1 MTAERMHT
9 KESKEIDLI
18 DFIIDLL
25 GHWRGL
31 VIAILIGGVLLG
43 GQSVYSSV
51 KANKTA
57 KIAALAAE
65 EENTKVLS
73 DQEFFEQEKERTER
87 RIAEKESSLSAKD
100 KMGVTQ
106 LLVYQEQ
113 LEIQKIYMDRS
124 VLMKVDAYNL
134 PSGTVVL
141 RIVSDQ
147 TMSSALENT
156 YKGILSSAEMYD
168 YLKQKLGYGNEIT
181 ELVTLDSSSSDNQ
194 NNNSNL
200 NIEVTTEVND
210 NTAKEIILVYKF
222 MALTEE
228 DCKALEETFIDY
240 AKSKT
245 LEYQSSLGTH
255 ELIVVDSV
263 VSTTYNPS
271 VANMQSSTIQQ
282 IATLENN
289 ITNGYDALSDSGK
302 EYYDLLVKQKEME
315 SEIAENIE
323 RAEVASVVIPPI
335 TVDKKKLLIGLAGGF
350 FVYAFII
357 CLSYIFSRKV
367 KDSDDFATTFGVN
380 QLGKIYRET
389 ASVKRATALDRAIYS
404 LKRRGR
410 KKVSVDEASLIVA
423 VNTSLTAS
431 KGGYKKL
438 GLITADKEDA
448 LTGKISEALKTEGV
462 EGVVLSELLY
472 NDREMSALK
481 YVDAAVI
488 IAKTGVSRY
497 DELWDVIEVLDN
509 QKVKILGGIMA

>member
-1 MTAERMHT
+1 MTTERMHT

-18 DFIIDLL
+18 DLIIDLL

-51 KANKTA
+51 KANKAA

-73 DQEFFEQEKERTER
+73 DQEYFAQEKDRIER

-100 KMGVTQ
+100 KTGTIQ
-106 LLVYQEQ
+106 LLAYLEQ
-113 LEIQKIYMDRS
+113 LEIQRIYMDRS

-222 MALTEE
+222 MALTED

-263 VSTTYNPS
+263 VSTTYNS
-271 VANMQSSTIQQ
+271 LVASMQSRVIQQ
-282 IATLENN
+282 MATLDNN
-289 ITNGYDALSDSGK
+289 ITSGYDALSDSGK
-302 EYYDLLVKQKEME
+302 EYYDLLIKQKDME

-323 RAEVASVVIPPI
+323 RVEVAAVAIPPI
-335 TVDKKKLLIGLAGGF
+335 TVNKKKLIIGFAGGF
-350 FVYAFII
+350 FVYAMII
-357 CLSYIFSRKV
+357 CLVYVFSGKV

-380 QLGKIYRET
+380 QLGKIYHESGSMR
-389 ASVKRATALDRAIYS
+389 RATRFDKAIYS

-410 KKVSVDEASLIVA
+410 KKVSLDEASSIVA

-438 GLITADKEDA
+438 GFITADKEDA
-448 LTGKISEALKTEGV
+448 LIGKISEALKTEGV

-472 NDREMSALK
+472 NRQQMSALK
-481 YVDAAVI
+481 DVDAAVI
-488 IAKTGVSRY
+488 VAKVGASRY
-497 DELWDVIEVLDN
+497 DELSDVIEVLDN